1 MPAIAVPSSRNRRD
15 GRRFVLE
22 LDRRLE
28 PLDRAILVEDWNLNA
43 GRSTRGPG
51 PWQLKRAELLSDP
64 RLLPWVRAA
73 LQESWPRL
81 LRRRLELLERIL
93 LDTYVEQDPE
103 VVRLREEL
111 QRTIV
116 QFRPVWNGRRVNRA
130 VIGQILRRDR
140 DPSHRRKAF
149 YAFEPLYRPLE
160 EPFLRLVRLRN
171 ERARAQG
178 FATFAEMRLGFQ
190 GFSSGRVVELAETAV
205 QGVRARAM
213 ALRDQLSSKDTAG
226 GWHPWDLPYARERLA
241 SVPDRAFPQRAM
253 LPRVLRGVAKWG
265 FPTSRMRFRVVFHD
279 LPAGGLTLAPDPP
292 SDVRILV
299 HPKGGW
305 GAYQAMFHE
314 VGHAVHSAS
323 IRSPRHLLRWHE
335 NVPGFGGLHEGI
347 GGLFEDIARERVWLV
362 GEAGISPPAAERFA
376 EARRDTDLIST
387 AWISSWI
394 MPELNLYRHPGR
406 DPMASAQRFARR
418 TFGYDTFAPTS
429 FVDSFYVVDPLYTAN
444 YLLAAMF
451 HYQLAASIRAQFG
464 EPLWPNAKV
473 GPWLIREWFAPGSLI
488 DWVSH
493 LKEVTGRP
501 FGATA
506 FGEYFRRT

>member
-1 MPAIAVPSSRNRRD
+1 VSSIAVPSFRNGRD
-15 GRRFVLE
+15 AQRFVLE

-28 PLDRAILVEDWNLNA
+28 PLDRAILVADWNLNT
-43 GRSTRGPG
+43 GRSRRGPG

-64 RLLPWVRAA
+64 RLLPWVRGA
-73 LQESWPRL
+73 LQESWPPL

-93 LDTYVEQDPE
+93 LDTSVEQHPE

-111 QRTIV
+111 QRAIV
-116 QFRPVWNGRRVNRA
+116 QFRPMWNGRRVNRA
-130 VIGQILRRDR
+130 VIGHIVRRDR
-140 DPSHRRKAF
+140 DPSHRRQAF
-149 YAFEPLYRPLE
+149 YALQPLYRPLE

-190 GFSSGRVVELAETAV
+190 GFSSARVVELAETAV
-205 QGVRARAM
+205 QGVRRRAL
-213 ALRDQLSSKDTAG
+213 ALRDQLPSEGAAG

-241 SVPDRAFPQRAM
+241 SIPDRALPQRGM
-253 LPRVLRGVAKWG
+253 LPRVLRGVEKWG

-299 HPKGGW
+299 HPRGGW

-335 NVPGFGGLHEGI
+335 NIPGFGGMHEGI
-347 GGLFEDIARERVWLV
+347 GGLFEEIPRERAWLV
-362 GEAGISPPAAERFA
+362 EAAGISPAAAERFA
-376 EARRDTDLIST
+376 EARRDTDLIGT
-387 AWISSWI
+387 ASISSWI
-394 MPELNLYRHPGR
+394 LPELNLYRQPGR

-418 TFGYDTFAPTS
+418 TFGYDAFAPTS

-444 YLLAAMF
+444 YLLATMF
-451 HYQLAASIRAQFG
+451 HYQLAASLRARFG
-464 EPLWPNAKV
+464 EPLWPNRKV
-473 GPWLIREWFAPGSLI
+473 GPCLTREWFAPGSLI
-488 DWVSH
+488 DWVPH
-493 LKEVTGRP
+493 LQEVTGKP
-501 FGATA
+501 FGAQA
-506 FGEYFRRT
+506 FCEWFRQH

>member
-1 MPAIAVPSSRNRRD
+1 MPAVAVPSSGNRRD
-15 GRRFVLE
+15 GQRFLLE

-28 PLDRAILVEDWNLNA
+28 PLDRAILVADWNLNT
-43 GRSTRGPG
+43 GRSNRGPG

-64 RLLPWVRAA
+64 RLLPWGRAT
-73 LQESWPRL
+73 LQESWPPL
-81 LRRRLELLERIL
+81 VRRRLELRERIL
-93 LDTYVEQDPE
+93 LDTSVEQHPE

-111 QRTIV
+111 RRTIV
-116 QFRPVWNGRRVNRA
+116 QFRPRWNGRRVNRA
-130 VIGQILRRDR
+130 VIGRVLREDR
-140 DPSHRRKAF
+140 DPSRRRKAF

-190 GFSSGRVVELAETAV
+190 GFSSARVVELAETAV
-205 QGVRARAM
+205 QGVRARAR
-213 ALRDQLSSKDTAG
+213 ALRAQLPSAGRAG
-226 GWHPWDLPYARERLA
+226 GWYPWDLSYARGQLV
-241 SVPDRAFPQRAM
+241 SLPDRAFPQRAM
-253 LPRVLRGVAKWG
+253 LSRVLRGVEKWG

-299 HPKGGW
+299 HPRGGW
-305 GAYQAMFHE
+305 GAYNAMFHE

-347 GGLFEDIARERVWLV
+347 GGLFEEIPRDRAWLV
-362 GEAGISPPAAERFA
+362 GMAGISATAAERFA
-376 EARRDTDLIST
+376 EARRDMDLFAT
-387 AWISSWI
+387 AWLSSWI
-394 MPELNLYRHPGR
+394 MPELDLYRDPDR
-406 DPMASAQRFARR
+406 NPMAAAQRFARR
-418 TFGYDTFAPTS
+418 TFGFDAFAPIS
-429 FVDSFYVVDPLYTAN
+429 PVDSFYVADPLYAAN

-451 HYQLAASIRAQFG
+451 RYQLAAAIRARLG
-464 EPLWPNAKV
+464 EPLWPNPRV
-473 GPWLIREWFAPGSLI
+473 GPWLTREWFAPGSLI
-488 DWVSH
+488 DWVPH

-501 FGATA
+501 FGAQA
-506 FGEYFRRT
+506 FCAWFRRQ